1 MLYYIYLDFMM
12 DTFRHKGLRA
22 NLVKEL
28 KTKGIKHKGVLQAI
42 NTVPRHLFLDNAFAD
57 WAYKDQAFQIA
68 CDQTISQP
76 YTVARQTELLDPQ
89 KSDLVLEIGTGSGY
103 QASIL
108 SLLVK
113 KVYSIERQ
121 RLLFEQTSKLLERL
135 GFGKIRTL
143 YGDGYLGAPR
153 FAPFD
158 KILITAAASEV
169 PQVLLDQLKIGGYM
183 VIPIGDGS
191 VQTMTR
197 IKRISEDAYET
208 EEFGKYQF
216 VPFIS
221 GVNNR

>member
-1 MLYYIYLDFMM
+1 MI

-28 KTKGIKHKGVLQAI
+28 KKKGIKHEGVLNAI
-42 NTVPRHLFLDNAFAD
+42 NTVPRHMFLDNAFAD

-89 KSDLVLEIGTGSGY
+89 ANETVLEIGTGSGY
-103 QASIL
+103 QATIL
-108 SLLVK
+108 NLLVK
-113 KVYSIERQ
+113 KVYTIERQ
-121 RLLFEQTSKLLERL
+121 RGLFENTSKLLEKL
-135 GFGKIRTL
+135 GYGSIRTL

-158 KILITAAASEV
+158 KILITAGATEV
-169 PQVLLDQLKIGGYM
+169 PQILLDQLKVGGYM
-183 VIPIGDGS
+183 VLPIGDDQI
-191 VQTMTR
+191 QTMVR
-197 IKRISEDAYET
+197 ITKTSETEYET

-216 VPFIS
+216 VPFLS
-221 GVNNR
+221 GVNNQ